1 VLAAEESLDDVRQ
14 MVVGADQVV
23 HARPRAG
30 LEEDHGDDSEGDRDD
45 RANNGEAAAVRL
57 DGGGDHG
64 HFGGSQCGVADEHQP
79 LFVPTRDFL
88 GGKSA
93 TRLS

>member
-1 VLAAEESLDDVRQ
+1 
-14 MVVGADQVV
+14 
-23 HARPRAG
+23 
-30 LEEDHGDDSEGDRDD
+30 
-45 RANNGEAAAVRL
+45 VRL